1 MNGIK
6 NLTSST
12 SKSDSEKVEISK
24 RELETVFD
32 AIHEMICIIDCDFKI
47 LRVNKGYAD
56 FLGMQINELLGRNC
70 YETFRNCNEMCTDCP
85 SLVTFRTGAAVMRK
99 YVIRKSPDD
108 VRYFEIKTFPVLGEN
123 NKTIH
128 VIEFIKDVTEEKR
141 MIEQL
146 IRSEKLASV
155 GIMTAG
161 IAHEMNNPLSGISG
175 NAVNLLEMPE
185 KYGLNDRG
193 ISRVSAILES
203 AARATLIMRDLLHL
217 SKKNNSTSVLVDINK
232 LIIKTANAV
241 HLEGVGEIQKKFNL
255 DDSLPLIMCDP
266 SKIDQVVLNVVTNA
280 IQSLIEKKHL
290 ALIER
295 KKYLGMLWIATQN
308 QENSILITVTDN
320 GMGIPAKI
328 RSKIFDPFFSTK
340 PTGQGTGLGLSICHR
355 IIEEHRGRIFFET
368 VDELT
373 IFSVELPIE
382 GKPSPGLIEG
392 EGK

>member
-6 NLTSST
+6 NLTGST
-12 SKSDSEKVEISK
+12 SKTDSEKVEISK

-32 AIHEMICIIDCDFKI
+32 AIHEMICIIDSDFKI

-56 FLGMQINELLGRNC
+56 FLGKKIKDLLGRNC
-70 YETFRNCNEMCTDCP
+70 YETFRNCNEKCADCP
-85 SLVTFRTGAAVMRK
+85 SVLTFRTGESVMRK
-99 YVIRKSPDD
+99 HVIRKSSDD
-108 VRYFEIKTFPVLGEN
+108 LRYFEIKTFPVLGDN

-193 ISRVSAILES
+193 ISRISAILES
-203 AARATLIMRDLLHL
+203 AARATLIMKDLLHL

-232 LIIKTANAV
+232 LIIKTSNAV
-241 HLEGVGEIQKKFNL
+241 HLEGVGEIQKQFKL
-255 DDSLPLIMCDP
+255 DESLPLVMCDP
-266 SKIDQVVLNVVTNA
+266 SKIDQVILNVVTNA
-280 IQSLIEKKHL
+280 IQSLIEKKQKSF
-290 ALIER
+290 IE
-295 KKYLGMLWIATQN
+295 KTKYSGRLTIATQK
-308 QENSILITVTDN
+308 QGHSIIITITDN
-320 GMGIPAKI
+320 GMGIPQEI

-355 IIEEHRGRIFFET
+355 IVEEHRGKIFFET
-368 VDELT
+368 IDELT
-373 IFSVELPIE
+373 VFSVELPVE
-382 GKPSPGLIEG
+382 GKPSSGFIEG
-392 EGK
+392 EGR